1 MKVFFKIIAR
11 GVLGLILILVL
22 FLNGTVS
29 ASSFEKNAKILR
41 MPNIKNSQDL
51 EQLLQNNLL
60 DIEQQNKAEI
70 INLEYDKNSKTI
82 RLDIKIDS
90 LEKIVPVEGIAK
102 AIRDNKQI
110 IYIDGYSDNYNLI
123 HASINKGWSGF
134 IPFEG
139 GYQLTS
145 HLNLYLEDISNNSFL
160 IIEIPVNN
168 EFDVLFNDIETMDEP
183 NIENIW
189 WFVKYSKPNIFV
201 LESYEKDSIIDA
213 ATGTIVGIDYRWM
226 NREVRETAHI
236 RMVGNFRADGD
247 ISAFITF
254 QESRLIDKFTGEE
267 LDYPPLLELRNV
279 RLGYSLS
286 QSKIYQVTPS
296 YDLFNEGRGII
307 INIGAGYKVFNW
319 IV

>member
-1 MKVFFKIIAR
+1 MKVFFKIITR

-51 EQLLQNNLL
+51 EQLVQNNLL

-189 WFVKYSKPNIFV
+189 WFVKYCK
-201 LESYEKDSIIDA
+201 
-213 ATGTIVGIDYRWM
+213 W
-226 NREVRETAHI
+226 
-236 RMVGNFRADGD
+236 
-247 ISAFITF
+247 
-254 QESRLIDKFTGEE
+254 
-267 LDYPPLLELRNV
+267 
-279 RLGYSLS
+279 
-286 QSKIYQVTPS
+286 
-296 YDLFNEGRGII
+296 
-307 INIGAGYKVFNW
+307 
-319 IV
+319 

>member
-1 MKVFFKIIAR
+1 MKVFFKIITR

-22 FLNGTVS
+22 FLNGTAS
-29 ASSFEKNAKILR
+29 ASSFEKNPKILR

-51 EQLLQNNLL
+51 EQLVQNNLL

-90 LEKIVPVEGIAK
+90 LEKIVHVEGIAK

-189 WFVKYSKPNIFV
+189 CRLKTKYKFFIKKQKI
-201 LESYEKDSIIDA
+201 LESKKD
-213 ATGTIVGIDYRWM
+213 
-226 NREVRETAHI
+226 
-236 RMVGNFRADGD
+236 F
-247 ISAFITF
+247 
-254 QESRLIDKFTGEE
+254 
-267 LDYPPLLELRNV
+267 LLFCR
-279 RLGYSLS
+279 
-286 QSKIYQVTPS
+286 IY
-296 YDLFNEGRGII
+296 
-307 INIGAGYKVFNW
+307 NI
-319 IV
+319 

>member
-1 MKVFFKIIAR
+1 
-11 GVLGLILILVL
+11 
-22 FLNGTVS
+22 
-29 ASSFEKNAKILR
+29 

-123 HASINKGWSGF
+123 HASI
-134 IPFEG
+134 I
-139 GYQLTS
+139 
-145 HLNLYLEDISNNSFL
+145 
-160 IIEIPVNN
+160 
-168 EFDVLFNDIETMDEP
+168 
-183 NIENIW
+183 
-189 WFVKYSKPNIFV
+189 
-201 LESYEKDSIIDA
+201 ESYEKDSIIDA

-247 ISAFITF
+247 RQDRHGAYPIT
-254 QESRLIDKFTGEE
+254 
-267 LDYPPLLELRNV
+267 PPKSSVSLRTDRNQ
-279 RLGYSLS
+279 YY
-286 QSKIYQVTPS
+286 QIYIV
-296 YDLFNEGRGII
+296 II
-307 INIGAGYKVFNW
+307 I
-319 IV
+319 IVLNS